1 MLWIATIESFPKIR
15 PLELVEHC
23 ELWIKP
29 DFNSS
34 LSYIPT
40 VYIPGF
46 GFFFFESTII
56 IIENVILSIKSYL
69 CS

>member
-1 MLWIATIESFPKIR
+1 MLWVATIESVPKIR

-34 LSYIPT
+34 LSYFPI

-46 GFFFFESTII
+46 GFVVFFFESTII
-56 IIENVILSIKSYL
+56 IIENVILSIKS
-69 CS
+69 